1 MNIGTDTGYF
11 NLPGRNS
18 GIKQFTPVGFPQIN
32 MVFACLPL
40 FCRDN
45 GHIKYPMEVASYVFR
60 ENFFL
65 TAIGGGVGLLLGKLL
80 HWFVMEQIN
89 IDMVCFQ
96 AVVQPVSYLYSFAL
110 TFLFACIV
118 NAAMFGKLD
127 DINMAES
134 LKSIE

>member
-1 MNIGTDTGYF
+1 
-11 NLPGRNS
+11 
-18 GIKQFTPVGFPQIN
+18 
-32 MVFACLPL
+32 
-40 FCRDN
+40 
-45 GHIKYPMEVASYVFR
+45 
-60 ENFFL
+60 
-65 TAIGGGVGLLLGKLL
+65 
-80 HWFVMEQIN
+80 
-89 IDMVCFQ
+89 MVCFQ

>member
-1 MNIGTDTGYF
+1 MLYNLTNINITERIREIAT
-11 NLPGRNS
+11 
-18 GIKQFTPVGFPQIN
+18 IKVLGF
-32 MVFACLPL
+32 F
-40 FCRDN
+40 
-45 GHIKYPMEVASYVFR
+45 PMEVASYVFR

-96 AVVQPVSYLYSFAL
+96 AVVQPVSYLYSFVL
-110 TFLFACIV
+110 TFVFACIV
-118 NAAMFGKLD
+118 NAAMFRKLD